1 MGEVYR
7 ARDPRL
13 GRDVAV
19 KVVSSD
25 AQGDPERLHR
35 FEDEARAAG
44 ALNHPNLLAVFD
56 TGRHEGAPY
65 VVFELLE
72 GETLR
77 HRLLRGPLPPRKV
90 LEYGGQVCQ
99 GLAAAHGRGIVHRD
113 LKPENLF
120 ITTDGLV
127 KILDFGLAKLTQPD
141 GDPSDAVSRTDT
153 RPGLL
158 LGTIAYMS
166 PEQARGEAADERSD
180 IFAFGATLYEML
192 SGRPAFARR
201 SAAETVSAI
210 LNHDPEA
217 IGNSSSGPV
226 GTAIEQTIRR
236 CLEKDPEE
244 RFQSARD
251 LGFALSALASEA
263 PTPVAPKGKLSR
275 TSWTL
280 VAGVLVAGVVAGAYL
295 LRARR
300 ETPLPPM
307 SVAPLTAFPG
317 QEIAP
322 TFSPDGSQVAFAWSP
337 EGLEDRFDLYVKVL
351 GSEKLLRLTTHPAE
365 WISPAWSPD
374 GRSIAFARMAHEGT
388 GIYLIPAL
396 GGRER
401 KLVGVEFN
409 YYQQTPLSWSP
420 DGKLLAY
427 TDLRDGVA
435 VSLLDVATGRS
446 RRLSDPSP
454 DCPLSWIPAFS
465 PDAASV
471 AVACFV
477 SNAVCDLFVV
487 PVAGGP
493 ARRVGRELGDVEG
506 LVWAADGKSL
516 VFTSYGKGLARVAAV
531 GGRPEPL
538 PFGPNASFPA
548 ISRDG
553 HRLAYTDQILNANIW
568 QVPLVT
574 PTRTAGPPAKL
585 VSSSRLQENPAFS
598 PDGQRLVFESTRSG
612 AQEIW
617 ISNADGSDPVAVTSF
632 NGPSTGSPRWSP
644 DGRWVA
650 FDSRSEGKARLY
662 LVGSE
667 GGTPRVVATG
677 QPDSS
682 VPAWSPDGRWL
693 YFSAEV
699 GAAEQVF
706 RIRPEGGPATQ
717 ITRQGGSSPYV
728 SPDGQRVYYITER
741 PDEIALWSAS
751 ADGRD
756 ERRVPGMPGLRADF
770 WLAWTIVASG
780 IYFVNPER
788 GALPGVDFFDFATG
802 RIHRVVDLTG
812 RPAAGFGGRPAVS
825 PDGRS
830 LLFTQIDEVKSDLML
845 VENFR

>member
-1 MGEVYR
+1 MDVVDVGR
-7 ARDPRL
+7 WRSGGGRSCWCLPAPR
-13 GRDVAV
+13 
-19 KVVSSD
+19 S
-25 AQGDPERLHR
+25 Q
-35 FEDEARAAG
+35 
-44 ALNHPNLLAVFD
+44 
-56 TGRHEGAPY
+56 
-65 VVFELLE
+65 
-72 GETLR
+72 
-77 HRLLRGPLPPRKV
+77 
-90 LEYGGQVCQ
+90 
-99 GLAAAHGRGIVHRD
+99 
-113 LKPENLF
+113 
-120 ITTDGLV
+120 
-127 KILDFGLAKLTQPD
+127 
-141 GDPSDAVSRTDT
+141 
-153 RPGLL
+153 
-158 LGTIAYMS
+158 
-166 PEQARGEAADERSD
+166 
-180 IFAFGATLYEML
+180 
-192 SGRPAFARR
+192 
-201 SAAETVSAI
+201 SAAPGADPTV
-210 LNHDPEA
+210 
-217 IGNSSSGPV
+217 V
-226 GTAIEQTIRR
+226 
-236 CLEKDPEE
+236 
-244 RFQSARD
+244 
-251 LGFALSALASEA
+251 
-263 PTPVAPKGKLSR
+263 
-275 TSWTL
+275 
-280 VAGVLVAGVVAGAYL
+280 
-295 LRARR
+295 
-300 ETPLPPM
+300 
-307 SVAPLTAFPG
+307 PLTAFPG

-337 EGLEDRFDLYVKVL
+337 EGLEDRFDLYVKCL
-351 GSEKLLRLTTHPAE
+351 GSEKLLRLTTHAAE

-401 KLVGVEFN
+401 KLVGVEFS

-446 RRLSDPSP
+446 RRLRDPSP

-465 PDAASV
+465 TDAASV

-477 SNAVCDLFVV
+477 SNAVVDLFVV

-506 LVWAADGKSL
+506 LLWAADGRSL
-516 VFTSYGKGLARVAAV
+516 VFTSYGRGLARVAAA

-568 QVPLVT
+568 QVSLVT

-598 PDGQRLVFESTRSG
+598 PDGQRLAFESTRSG

-644 DGRWVA
+644 DGRWIA

-677 QPDSS
+677 QPDSV

-693 YFSAEV
+693 YFSAPV
-699 GAAEQVF
+699 GEAPQVF

-717 ITRQGGSSPYV
+717 ITRQGGSSPYCLA
-728 SPDGQRVYYITER
+728 RR
-741 PDEIALWSAS
+741 SAS
-751 ADGRD
+751 VLHHRPPQRDRALVGFSGR
-756 ERRVPGMPGLRADF
+756 ERRTPGSWNAGLRVDF
-770 WLAWTIVASG
+770 GLAWTIVASG

-788 GALPGVDFFDFATG
+788 GALPGVDFFDFAPPG
-802 RIHRVVDLTG
+802 ASIGWSISRADRRRVSEGAPRCLPTDE
-812 RPAAGFGGRPAVS
+812 ACSS
-825 PDGRS
+825 PRS
-830 LLFTQIDEVKSDLML
+830 TM
-845 VENFR
+845 